1 MKDTELVIP
10 GYSVS
15 TAYKRLLG
23 MQRNDQENEIYALF
37 AYTKGDILQIVSGY
51 DIGLGIEKYTFCG
64 SRCYTDYYD
73 LLKKLYDYENF
84 LNTEVVDNATAM
96 DKLQPVIKK
105 FNAAYNPQTT
115 NALKRIKCHIKTGK
129 PCTFF
134 KEPFAPYNP
143 MVIKK
148 DSKDLVTVSD
158 CTPIFKSVAR
168 FAQGSSYI
176 YIYELRLIDAV
187 GSDSIDLYFIRPCV
201 QISQF
206 LDTGDA
212 DKYFKHSVDESKRF
226 SEHMFYPKLLEYA
239 NPAIKRF
246 EKYLGR

>member
-1 MKDTELVIP
+1 MKDTKTMIP
-10 GYSVS
+10 LYSVS
-15 TAYKRLLG
+15 TAYKHMLG
-23 MQRNDQENEIYALF
+23 LQRNDKENEIYALF
-37 AYTKGDILQIVSGY
+37 AYMKGDILQVWRGY
-51 DIGLGIEKYTFCG
+51 DIGLGIERYTFSG
-64 SRCYTDYYD
+64 SGCYTDYYD
-73 LLKKLYDYENF
+73 LLDKLYDYENF
-84 LNTEVVDNATAM
+84 LNTEVTENATAVA
-96 DKLQPVIKK
+96 KLKPAIEK
-105 FNAAYNPQTT
+105 FNAAYNPETT
-115 NALKRIKCHIKTGK
+115 NALRRGICNLKTGK
-129 PCTFF
+129 PCIFS
-134 KEPFAPYNP
+134 KDPFTPDTP
-143 MVIKK
+143 LVIKK
-148 DSKDLVTVSD
+148 DSNNLVTVSD
-158 CTPIFKSVAR
+158 CTPIFKSGAR

-187 GSDSIDLYFIRPCV
+187 GSDSVDLYFIRPCV